1 MVRVEAA
8 PIIIYFYFYFPRLVG
23 IEYILKYRRMMNV
36 CNYAVYR
43 LCRISVVAYRDR
55 IIKVCNNNNNI
66 YYIVLFAR
74 ATIDDPFIRTIE
86 VM

>member
-1 MVRVEAA
+1 MYVIMRIDYVVFRSSYIGTVLLKCA
-8 PIIIYFYFYFPRLVG
+8 IIP
-23 IEYILKYRRMMNV
+23 
-36 CNYAVYR
+36 
-43 LCRISVVAYRDR
+43 
-55 IIKVCNNNNNI
+55 NNNI

>member
-1 MVRVEAA
+1 MS
-8 PIIIYFYFYFPRLVG
+8 YFGRH
-23 IEYILKYRRMMNV
+23 
-36 CNYAVYR
+36 
-43 LCRISVVAYRDR
+43 ISGLYYY
-55 IIKVCNNNNNI
+55 KVNNNNNM